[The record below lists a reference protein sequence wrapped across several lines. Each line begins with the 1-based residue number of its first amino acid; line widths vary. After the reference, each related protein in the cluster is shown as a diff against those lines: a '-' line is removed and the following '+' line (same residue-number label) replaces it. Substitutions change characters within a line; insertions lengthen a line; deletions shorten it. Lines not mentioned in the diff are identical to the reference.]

1 MARLV
6 LLVGGIAFGL
16 AGVTALLL
24 GSLAAEW
31 LLARLP
37 AVSAG
42 PAAVGGATV
51 AIGAALLAIA
61 AVHLAVV
68 AGLRRSASVAD
79 SAGALLAST
88 MTALLGAGAIAGL
101 VQGLP
106 LAGIGLALAALAYGW
121 AAARLIQPRIAG

>member
-1 MARLV
+1 MARV
-6 LLVGGIAFGL
+6 ILLVGGVAFALG
-16 AGVTALLL
+16 GVTALLL

-51 AIGAALLAIA
+51 AIGAALLVIA
-61 AVHLAVV
+61 AVHLSVV
-68 AGLRRSASVAD
+68 AGLRRSATVAD

-88 MTALLGAGAIAGL
+88 MTALLGASAVAGV

-106 LAGIGLALAALAYGW
+106 LAAIGLGIATLAYGW